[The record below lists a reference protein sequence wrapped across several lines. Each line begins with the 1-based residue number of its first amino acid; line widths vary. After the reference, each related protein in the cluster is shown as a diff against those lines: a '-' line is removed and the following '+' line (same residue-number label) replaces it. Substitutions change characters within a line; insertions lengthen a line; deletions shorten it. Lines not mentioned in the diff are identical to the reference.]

1 MAFSQHVSPSPPPT
15 STPGNHALLLLLPG
29 RVLHS
34 NERAA
39 VALPLD
45 CLGDLP
51 ACPQLPLF
59 LHQQRGLDLQDGA

>member
-1 MAFSQHVSPSPPPT
+1 MALTQHVSTSPPRHQHQ
-15 STPGNHALLLLLPG
+15 GNHALLLLLPG

-51 ACPQLPLF
+51 ARPQLPLL